1 MNLFSLGSA
10 SWFKET
16 INLLMLWLCDML
28 YRVIGLLYQ
37 VFVSI
42 TQVNLFD
49 RETFTQITRNMYVVM
64 GIAMLFIFAYNIVLM
79 IINPDDK
86 KSTGSTT
93 KVVKETIISL
103 VLVILLPTIFNWM
116 YIFQNNIINSGI
128 ITSII
133 LNNVGSNDNV
143 DTSCNYS
150 DYGFDNYAT
159 YSGTGII
166 KGQGSFGVDNKIDEI
181 TQECNKFN
189 TKTQKFKSLKGA
201 YLVAPTIL
209 SAFYRPTN
217 FTYDD
222 CVTFVEQNHA
232 SGDFGTDDDKQICIN
247 YYYDVEYSKL
257 SGDTSK
263 FTKDKYLI
271 NSATD
276 DTKEGME
283 LNALFAIVSG
293 VIAAIMY
300 FSYCIE
306 IGVRVAKLGVLQ
318 ILSPIAVMLRIVPKQ
333 KEAFFD
339 KWFKNVKDTYLD
351 VFIRLLIINFAL
363 FAVSLIPG
371 VIKTLFSSIGDIDSN
386 GVIQALA
393 TVFIILGILQ
403 FGKECPDLIKEF
415 FGNSGRFSVK
425 NSLGK
430 LKSNANAAF
439 GLGAGAIGAGVV
451 GGFRNAASGKGIG
464 KAFSAVG
471 GAASGFVRGAK
482 AGYKNGFTN
491 SKTTIS
497 NTADTVQALATKHRA
512 SRARGISG
520 NLENAWDN
528 IAENWSSFGKFM
540 TGTAASSEVGNA
552 ANKIMNNISTME
564 SDFSNANIKNIE
576 AGRSEIMKNFNADK
590 EFEFAGNHYKKISAT
605 EWGQLDSNGNLMKDS
620 NGNIIKTLHGDLG
633 KEIVNSFKNRIAAAY
648 GQNEMKAGIKEGYE
662 RANDALVKNLR
673 EALPKLGDGFS
684 TELFNNLNKLE
695 DINGNAMNLDVH
707 SIDDLERKMKS
718 MMATAEGRANLYKVT
733 DEIKGAAKGMKL
745 SNDQAMKAQQAQ
757 KDKNKSSNK

>member
-1 MNLFSLGSA
+1 MNLFNFGSLT
-10 SWFKET
+10 WLWET
-16 INLLMLWLCDML
+16 FNGLMLLICDMIYKL
-28 YRVIGLLYQ
+28 IGLLYQ
-37 VFVSI
+37 VFCLIS
-42 TQVNLFD
+42 QVNLFD
-49 RETFTQITRNMYVVM
+49 RSTFAQITKNMYVVM

-116 YIFQNNIINSGI
+116 YVFQNNIINSGI
-128 ITSII
+128 ISSII
-133 LNNVGSNDNV
+133 LNNVGSNDSV
-143 DTSCNYS
+143 DTSCDYS
-150 DYGFDNYAT
+150 KYNFERYAVKN
-159 YSGTGII
+159 GTNNKAPDQI
-166 KGQGSFGVDNKIDEI
+166 KDACNEFI
-181 TQECNKFN
+181 TDSANF
-189 TKTQKFKSLKGA
+189 TSLKGA

-217 FTYDD
+217 FTYDE
-222 CVTFVEQNHA
+222 CY
-232 SGDFGTDDDKQICIN
+232 DFMNGGSSSVGTGNDDEQICIN
-247 YYYDVEYSKL
+247 YYYDIEYSKL
-257 SGDTSK
+257 SGNTSI
-263 FTKDKYLI
+263 FTSDKYLKNI
-271 NSATD
+271 VSD
-276 DTKEGME
+276 DSKDGME
-283 LNALFAIVSG
+283 LNWLMAIVAG
-293 VIAAIMY
+293 VIAVIMY

-318 ILSPIAVMLRIVPKQ
+318 ILSPIAVMLRVVPKQ
-333 KEAFFD
+333 KEAIYD
-339 KWFKNVKDTYLD
+339 KWFKEVKNTYLD
-351 VFIRLLIINFAL
+351 VFIRILIINFAL
-363 FAVSLIPG
+363 FAISLVPN
-371 VIKTLFSSIGDIDSN
+371 VISTLFSGIGNMGGN
-386 GVIQALA
+386 GLVRAFA
-393 TVFIILGILQ
+393 AVFVILGILQ

-552 ANKIMNNISTME
+552 ANEIMNNISTME
-564 SDFSNANIKNIE
+564 SDFSNATIKNIE

-673 EALPKLGDGFS
+673 EALPKLGDDFS

-718 MMATAEGRANLYKVT
+718 MMATEEGRANLYKVT

>member
-1 MNLFSLGSA
+1 
-10 SWFKET
+10 
-16 INLLMLWLCDML
+16 
-28 YRVIGLLYQ
+28 
-37 VFVSI
+37 
-42 TQVNLFD
+42 
-49 RETFTQITRNMYVVM
+49 
-64 GIAMLFIFAYNIVLM
+64 
-79 IINPDDK
+79 
-86 KSTGSTT
+86 
-93 KVVKETIISL
+93 
-103 VLVILLPTIFNWM
+103 
-116 YIFQNNIINSGI
+116 
-128 ITSII
+128 
-133 LNNVGSNDNV
+133 
-143 DTSCNYS
+143 
-150 DYGFDNYAT
+150 
-159 YSGTGII
+159 
-166 KGQGSFGVDNKIDEI
+166 
-181 TQECNKFN
+181 
-189 TKTQKFKSLKGA
+189 
-201 YLVAPTIL
+201 
-209 SAFYRPTN
+209 
-217 FTYDD
+217 
-222 CVTFVEQNHA
+222 
-232 SGDFGTDDDKQICIN
+232 
-247 YYYDVEYSKL
+247 
-257 SGDTSK
+257 
-263 FTKDKYLI
+263 
-271 NSATD
+271 
-276 DTKEGME
+276 
-283 LNALFAIVSG
+283 
-293 VIAAIMY
+293 MY

-633 KEIVNSFKNRIAAAY
+633 KEIVNSFKNRIATAY

-673 EALPKLGDGFS
+673 EALPKLGDDFS
-684 TELFNNLNKLE
+684 TELFNKLNKLE

-718 MMATAEGRANLYKVT
+718 MMATEEGRANLYKVT

>member
-1 MNLFSLGSA
+1 MNLFILGSA

-28 YRVIGLLYQ
+28 YRIIGLLYQ

-116 YIFQNNIINSGI
+116 YVFQNNIINSGI

-143 DTSCNYS
+143 DISCNYS

-189 TKTQKFKSLKGA
+189 KKTQKFKSLKGA

-318 ILSPIAVMLRIVPKQ
+318 IVSPIAVMLRIVPKQ

-386 GVIQALA
+386 GAIKALA

-425 NSLGK
+425 GGLNKLRTNS
-430 LKSNANAAF
+430 AQ
-439 GLGAGAIGAGVV
+439 V
-451 GGFRNAASGKGIG
+451 GGALGTTA
-464 KAFSAVG
+464 AVG
-471 GAASGFVRGAK
+471 GHIVKDWFSPKAWGNVGKNWKEAKGVKKAGVLLKTPINPLRHISQITGAVIDGAKSGGNSKSFSELRENVYTAASRQMAKPTIGQKITGFISDERDAFVGYYGANFSAFDSKHAEEK
-482 AGYKNGFTN
+482 AKKLDEVNATLKKIEDYLDNKDPVKAIN
-491 SKTTIS
+491 STYEGLIK
-497 NTADTVQALATKHRA
+497 QAQDSGVCNNVRA
-512 SRARGISG
+512 SDNPEAYSKEMEKLYKKWNEDRNRARGRISQELLG
-520 NLENAWDN
+520 KNDEQLKNYLDSYRSIVKKNISIVNESLKVAEKPLIKDVDIDLSNSNFSEVRYNDARQAGKTSGDHAKAIRENI
-528 IAENWSSFGKFM
+528 IAEQK
-540 TGTAASSEVGNA
+540 
-552 ANKIMNNISTME
+552 K
-564 SDFSNANIKNIE
+564 
-576 AGRSEIMKNFNADK
+576 
-590 EFEFAGNHYKKISAT
+590 AGNK
-605 EWGQLDSNGNLMKDS
+605 
-620 NGNIIKTLHGDLG
+620 
-633 KEIVNSFKNRIAAAY
+633 
-648 GQNEMKAGIKEGYE
+648 
-662 RANDALVKNLR
+662 
-673 EALPKLGDGFS
+673 
-684 TELFNNLNKLE
+684 
-695 DINGNAMNLDVH
+695 
-707 SIDDLERKMKS
+707 
-718 MMATAEGRANLYKVT
+718 
-733 DEIKGAAKGMKL
+733 
-745 SNDQAMKAQQAQ
+745 
-757 KDKNKSSNK
+757 

>member
-1 MNLFSLGSA
+1 MNLFSLGS
-10 SWFKET
+10 WTWVWET
-16 INLLMLWLCDML
+16 FNGLMLLICDMI
-28 YRVIGLLYQ
+28 YRLIGLLYQ
-37 VFVSI
+37 VFYAIS
-42 TQVNLFD
+42 QVNLFD
-49 RETFTQITRNMYVVM
+49 RNTFAQITRNMYVVM
-64 GIAMLFIFAYNIVLM
+64 GVAMLFIFAYNLVLM

-116 YIFQNNIINSGI
+116 YVFQNNIINSGI
-128 ITSII
+128 ISSII
-133 LNNVGSNDNV
+133 LNNVQSNDNV
-143 DTSCNYS
+143 NCDKYTEKMNLDS
-150 DYGFDNYAT
+150 YAT
-159 YSGTGII
+159 KNGTN
-166 KGQGSFGVDNKIDEI
+166 NKATDELK
-181 TQECNKFN
+181 TVCNKFVSISG
-189 TKTQKFKSLKGA
+189 KYPSLSGA
-201 YLVAPTIL
+201 YLVAPTVL

-217 FTYDD
+217 FTNDE
-222 CVTFVEQNHA
+222 CVQFMENNDVSVSQ
-232 SGDFGTDDDKQICIN
+232 FGNDDDKQICIN
-247 YYYDVEYSKL
+247 YYYDFEYSRL
-257 SGDTSK
+257 SGNTAK
-263 FTKDKYLI
+263 FTGDKYLKNI
-271 NSATD
+271 VSD
-276 DTKEGME
+276 DSKEGME
-283 LNALFAIVSG
+283 LNWLMAIVAG
-293 VIAAIMY
+293 VIAVIMY
-300 FSYCIE
+300 FAYCIE

-318 ILSPIAVMLRIVPKQ
+318 IVSPIAVMLRIVPKQ

-339 KWFKNVKDTYLD
+339 KWLKQVKNTYLD

-363 FAVSLIPG
+363 FAISLVPNMIT
-371 VIKTLFSSIGDIDSN
+371 TLFSSIGDIDSN
-386 GVIQALA
+386 GLIRAFA

-415 FGNSGRFSVK
+415 FGSSGRFSVK

-451 GGFRNAASGKGIG
+451 GGFRNAANGKGIG

-552 ANKIMNNISTME
+552 ANEIMNNISTME
-564 SDFSNANIKNIE
+564 ADFSNANIKNIE

-590 EFEFAGNHYKKISAT
+590 EFEFNGSKYHKRDANT
-605 EWGQLDSNGNLMKDS
+605 WVDNNGNVVSHSHLRDD
-620 NGNIIKTLHGDLG
+620 IL
-633 KEIVNSFKNRIAAAY
+633 NSFKNRIATAY
-648 GQNEMKAGIKEGYE
+648 GQNEMKAGIKQGYE
-662 RANDALVKNLR
+662 RANDALMKSLR
-673 EALPKLGDGFS
+673 DALPKLGDDFS
-684 TELFNNLNKLE
+684 TKLFNKLNGLK
-695 DINGNAMNLDVH
+695 DINGNAMNLNVH
-707 SIDDLERKMKS
+707 SIDDLERQMKS
-718 MMATAEGRANLYKVT
+718 MMATEEGRANLYKVT

-745 SNDQAMKAQQAQ
+745 SNEQAMKAQQAQ
-757 KDKNKSSNK
+757 KDKNKTGNK